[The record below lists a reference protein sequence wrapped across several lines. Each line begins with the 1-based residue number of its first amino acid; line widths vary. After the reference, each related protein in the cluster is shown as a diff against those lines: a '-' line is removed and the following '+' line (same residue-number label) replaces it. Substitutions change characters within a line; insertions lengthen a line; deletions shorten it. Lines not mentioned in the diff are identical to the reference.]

1 MNKGIQSFKSPF
13 MLSFSQV
20 ECVLTLNNK
29 ETPED
34 MADLLECAVQHMEQV

>member
-1 MNKGIQSFKSPF
+1 